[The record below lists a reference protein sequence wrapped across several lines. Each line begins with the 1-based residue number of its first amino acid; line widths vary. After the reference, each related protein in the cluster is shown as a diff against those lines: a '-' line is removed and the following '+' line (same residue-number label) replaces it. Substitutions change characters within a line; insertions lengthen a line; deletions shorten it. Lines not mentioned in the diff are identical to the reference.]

1 MSRSMSK
8 RIWRRPGVPH
18 TGWEHVRDI
27 ENDTR
32 NGVCEMCGQKNIK
45 YLDVL
50 IHDNYEGEIKVGKD
64 CSTIMLIPG
73 KNGFRWPDTDIL
85 ILENED
91 TMQFGIIKGNK
102 AYPERFSSLEEA
114 QKWAIDNSIYL

>member
-1 MSRSMSK
+1 MSK
-8 RIWRRPGVPH
+8 RNWTKQGVPH
-18 TGWEHVRDI
+18 TGWKYVRGIEKDI
-27 ENDTR
+27 SNA
-32 NGVCEMCGQKNIK
+32 VCEMCGQKNIK

-64 CSTIMLIPG
+64 CSTIMLLPG

-91 TMQFGIIKGNK
+91 TKQFGIIKGGNP
-102 AYPERFSSLEEA
+102 YSERFSSLEDA
-114 QKWAIDNSIYL
+114 QKWALENEIYL